1 MNSKCGVQSKRRCG
15 SHEHLEEI
23 QTLIPFLEQHCR
35 VLGPVNMLVV
45 ENGSQVLVLV
55 DNFYLLRFDLKR
67 DGRRGIPPEVF
78 YLFLGL
84 ANIKKQNV
92 LVTPF

>member
-35 VLGPVNMLVV
+35 VLGPVKLVV
-45 ENGSQVLVLV
+45 ENGSQLLVLV
-55 DNFYLLRFDLKR
+55 DNIYLLRFDLKR

>member
-1 MNSKCGVQSKRRCG
+1 M
-15 SHEHLEEI
+15 
-23 QTLIPFLEQHCR
+23 LIPFLEQHCR
-35 VLGPVNMLVV
+35 VLGPVKLV
-45 ENGSQVLVLV
+45 ENVSQVPVLV
-55 DNFYLLRFDLKR
+55 DNFCLLRFDLKR
-67 DGRRGIPPEVF
+67 NGRRGIPQEVY

>member
-15 SHEHLEEI
+15 GHEHREEI

-35 VLGPVNMLVV
+35 VLSPVKLVV
-45 ENGSQVLVLV
+45 ENGSHVLVLV
-55 DNFYLLRFDLKR
+55 DDFYLLRFDLKR
-67 DGRRGIPPEVF
+67 DGRGGIPPEVY